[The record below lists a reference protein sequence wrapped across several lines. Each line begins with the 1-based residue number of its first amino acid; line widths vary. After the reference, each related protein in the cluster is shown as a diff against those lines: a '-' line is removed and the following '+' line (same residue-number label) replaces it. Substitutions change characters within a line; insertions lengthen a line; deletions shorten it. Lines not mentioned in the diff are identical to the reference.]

1 MLRILLCLLLV
12 LGLTSASYSQKGK
25 TSPTNAPKLDQKK
38 LAKANTMIAQ
48 AMKEKDKG
56 KQGELI
62 NNALELYRDMK
73 MFKEG
78 NIAVGDAFYNKDDIK
93 TADRFYAKGGK
104 ENKTEM
110 KDKIGKAY
118 LEDAFKE
125 SDPKLQKKAF
135 ENAFKALSK
144 AYTPAEANRMIGNEF
159 FDMGMDYYPQA
170 LGYFEKAGYNE
181 GIYLIG
187 DLYAAKPENIEQGVA
202 TYIMLKE
209 REGYKKAGDLYY
221 NSVGTVLKYYTGSA
235 WVSIT
240 SGGITDLVQDTT
252 PQLGGALDVN
262 TFSITSTSN
271 GNITL
276 QPNGTGDVVLSA
288 DTVKFHP
295 ADIAGVFDVDMTNT
309 DFIVERQS
317 NWDSVSR
324 DYIFIM
330 PLKMEDS
337 GNRVVT
343 TAFTETRYV
352 KDGTSESINFY
363 ERLYINEQ
371 DKIMRVV
378 QYSRP
383 PND

>member
-25 TSPTNAPKLDQKK
+25 SNPANAPKLDQKK

-78 NIAVGDAFYNKDDIK
+78 NIAVGDAFYNKGDFK

-170 LGYFEKAGYNE
+170 LSYYEKAGYNE

-187 DLYAAKPENIEQGVA
+187 DLYAAKPENIEQGAA

-209 REGYKKAGDLYY
+209 REG
-221 NSVGTVLKYYTGSA
+221 
-235 WVSIT
+235 
-240 SGGITDLVQDTT
+240 
-252 PQLGGALDVN
+252 
-262 TFSITSTSN
+262 
-271 GNITL
+271 
-276 QPNGTGDVVLSA
+276 
-288 DTVKFHP
+288 
-295 ADIAGVFDVDMTNT
+295 
-309 DFIVERQS
+309 
-317 NWDSVSR
+317 
-324 DYIFIM
+324 
-330 PLKMEDS
+330 
-337 GNRVVT
+337 
-343 TAFTETRYV
+343 
-352 KDGTSESINFY
+352 
-363 ERLYINEQ
+363 
-371 DKIMRVV
+371 
-378 QYSRP
+378 
-383 PND
+383 